1 MELSIFEVLGPV
13 MIGPSSSHTA
23 GAARLGRVA
32 AIIAK
37 KEFDVVS
44 FGLSGSFAK
53 TGKPHGTH
61 KALLAGALGFQ
72 TDDVRLRHAFQEAE
86 QRGIRAEFHE
96 EDLEDI
102 HENAV
107 HICFFHLDGSH
118 SDIYGASVGGGRIS
132 IRRIGDLDT
141 EITATNPT
149 LVVYYQDKPGCVSK
163 ISRVLAKQD
172 INIAVMRVSRTS
184 RGGFATAVIEA
195 DESFPLEVVSAVRE
209 INHVMEVMVID
220 VSEF

>member
-1 MELSIFEVLGPV
+1 MELSIFEILGPV

-61 KALLAGALGFQ
+61 KALLAGSLGLH
-72 TDDVRLRHAFQEAE
+72 TDDVRLRDAFHEAE
-86 QRGIRAEFHE
+86 QRGIRSEFHE

-107 HICFFHLDGSH
+107 HIRFFHLDGSH
-118 SDIYGASVGGGRIS
+118 SDIYGASIGGGQIS
-132 IRRIGDLDT
+132 IRRIGDLHT
-141 EITATNPT
+141 EITATSPT
-149 LVVYYQDKPGCVSK
+149 LVVYYLDKPGLLVK
-163 ISRVLAKQD
+163 
-172 INIAVMRVSRTS
+172 
-184 RGGFATAVIEA
+184 
-195 DESFPLEVVSAVRE
+195 
-209 INHVMEVMVID
+209 
-220 VSEF
+220 

>member
-32 AIIAK
+32 AIIAQ

-72 TDDVRLRHAFQEAE
+72 TDDERIRNAFAEAE
-86 QRGIRAEFHE
+86 ARGIRVEFHE
-96 EDLEDI
+96 EDLEDM

-107 HICFFHLDGSH
+107 HVRFFHLDGSQ
-118 SDIYGASVGGGRIS
+118 SDIWGASTGGGRIS
-132 IRRIGDLDT
+132 IRRIGELET

-149 LVVYYQDKPGCVSK
+149 LVVYYLDRPGCVSK
-163 ISRVLAKQD
+163 MSRVLAKND

-184 RGGFATAVIEA
+184 KGGFATAVIEA
-195 DESFPLEVVSAVRE
+195 DESFSGDVVNAVRD
-209 INHVMEVMVID
+209 VKDVREVMVVD
-220 VSEF
+220 VPEF

>member
-1 MELSIFEVLGPV
+1 MELSIFEILGPV

-61 KALLAGALGFQ
+61 KALLAGALGFH
-72 TDDVRLRHAFQEAE
+72 TDDVRLRDAFHEAE
-86 QRGIRAEFHE
+86 KRGIRAEFHE
-96 EDLEDI
+96 EDLEEM

-107 HICFFHLDGSH
+107 HIRFFHLDGTH

-132 IRRIGDLDT
+132 IRRIGELET
-141 EITATNPT
+141 EITATSPT
-149 LVVYYQDKPGCVSK
+149 LVVYYLDKPGFVSK
-163 ISRVLAKQD
+163 MGRVLAKQE
-172 INIAVMRVSRTS
+172 INIAVMRVSRTAK
-184 RGGFATAVIEA
+184 GGFATAVIEA
-195 DESFPLEVVSAVRE
+195 DESFPEEVVDAVHG
-209 INHVMEVMVID
+209 INNVMEVMVID
-220 VSEF
+220 VPEL

>member
-1 MELSIFEVLGPV
+1 MEMSIFEVLGPV

-23 GAARLGRVA
+23 GAARLSRVA
-32 AIIAK
+32 SIIAK

-61 KALLAGALGFQ
+61 KALLAGALGFS
-72 TDDVRLRHAFQEAE
+72 TDDVRLRDAFAEAE
-86 QRGIRAEFHE
+86 KRGIRVDFHE
-96 EDLEDI
+96 EDLEEM

-107 HICFFHLDGSH
+107 HIRFYHLDGSQ

-132 IRRIGDLDT
+132 IRKIGDLET

-149 LVVYYQDKPGCVSK
+149 LVVNYLDQPGCVSK
-163 ISRVLAKQD
+163 ISRALARQD
-172 INIAVMRVSRTS
+172 INIAVMRVSRTAK
-184 RGGFATAVIEA
+184 GGFATAVIEA
-195 DESFPLEVVSAVRE
+195 DESFPQDVVDAVWELKDVR
-209 INHVMEVMVID
+209 EVMVVD
-220 VSEF
+220 VPEF

>member
-53 TGKPHGTH
+53 TGKAHGTY

-72 TDDVRLRHAFQEAE
+72 TDDVRLRDSFAEADK
-86 QRGIRAEFHE
+86 RNIRVEFHE

-107 HICFFHLDGSH
+107 HIRFYHTDGSQ
-118 SDIYGASVGGGRIS
+118 SDIFGASVGGGRIS
-132 IRRIGDLDT
+132 IRRIGELET

-149 LVVYYQDKPGCVSK
+149 LVVYYQDMPGCVSK
-163 ISRVLAKQD
+163 ISRVLAKQE
-172 INIAVMRVSRTS
+172 INIAVMRVSRTVK
-184 RGGFATAVIEA
+184 GGFATAVIEA
-195 DESFPLEVVSAVRE
+195 DESFPKDVVDAVW
-209 INHVMEVMVID
+209 NVKHVSEVMVVD
-220 VSEF
+220 VPEF